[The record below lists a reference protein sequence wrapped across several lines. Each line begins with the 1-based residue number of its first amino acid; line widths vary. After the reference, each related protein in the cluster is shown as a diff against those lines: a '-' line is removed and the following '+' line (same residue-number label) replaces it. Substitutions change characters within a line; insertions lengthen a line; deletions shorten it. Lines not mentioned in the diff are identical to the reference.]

1 MPLSP
6 SFCFAFLDG
15 LTFVLNS
22 SVVCMICEP
31 ASKRA
36 TLPKPALLWWNLRI
50 QICEY
55 NVFGFACLSALRAL
69 PGASLAESNQSDGD
83 TFPYETRGM
92 LGIGDDISEAFPV
105 ATADRYGSIL
115 SMEAL

>member
-1 MPLSP
+1 M
-6 SFCFAFLDG
+6 FL
-15 LTFVLNS
+15 VLH
-22 SVVCMICEP
+22 
-31 ASKRA
+31 ASR
-36 TLPKPALLWWNLRI
+36 L
-50 QICEY
+50 CEY
-55 NVFGFACLSALRAL
+55 CL
-69 PGASLAESNQSDGD
+69 GASLAESNQSDGG